1 MALRKHFIFA
11 LILCFCFAA
20 CSSDDDG
27 VKPADDQVDQG
38 DGDNND
44 DDDDN
49 GDDSNDGTSGL
60 TFTKL
65 TTGTDLSF
73 FSIHFIDEQSGFL
86 AGGTPSVSVEKAII
100 LKSTDGGASWA
111 EAYSNTGF
119 YITDVTSSTDNIL
132 FATTSDGAIL
142 KSENT
147 GDTWERID
155 IEPGIYLADIRFL
168 DAETGFL
175 AGSTSG
181 GNGKLFTT
189 SDGGESWESI
199 INTTPLE
206 NNALH
211 EIAFLGNNT
220 ILASGGAW
228 AKGVVLKSTNKGV
241 DWTPIDVAEGVKIM
255 DISMEGNSGF
265 AVGDNGQYS
274 TATEKGMLFKTADGG
289 ETWENVDTGY
299 DNRLRELAIRGDVGI
314 VAGYNKSNNLSNP
327 EFIMM
332 SFDGGEKWS
341 RINHDFGLNSWGDVQ
356 FISDNKI
363 ILVGYEGLAV
373 MIEVGE

>member
-1 MALRKHFIFA
+1 MTLRKHLFFA
-11 LILCFCFAA
+11 LILCLCFTA

-27 VKPADDQVDQG
+27 VKPADGQVDQG

-49 GDDSNDGTSGL
+49 NDNAAEL

-73 FSIHFIDEQSGFL
+73 FSIHFIDEQNGFL
-86 AGGTPSVSVEKAII
+86 AGGAASVSAEKALV
-100 LKSTDGGASWA
+100 LKSEDGGTTWT
-111 EAYSNTGF
+111 EAYSDTGF
-119 YITDVTSSTDNIL
+119 YITDVTALTDNIL

-142 KSENT
+142 KSENA
-147 GDTWERID
+147 GGVWEKID
-155 IEPGIYLADIRFL
+155 IESGIYLTGIRFL
-168 DAETGFL
+168 DTETGFL
-175 AGSTSG
+175 VGSTSG

-211 EIAFLGNNT
+211 EIAFLDNNT

-228 AKGVVLKSTNKGV
+228 DKGVVLKSTNKGV
-241 DWTPIDVAEGVKIM
+241 DWTSINVADGVKIL
-255 DISMEGNSGF
+255 DISMIGNSGF
-265 AVGDNGQYS
+265 ALGDNGQFNA
-274 TATEKGMLFKTADGG
+274 ATEKGVLFKTTDGG

-299 DNRLRELAIRGDVGI
+299 DNRLRKIAIRGDIGI
-314 VAGYNKSNNLSNP
+314 VAGYNKSNNLSDP
-327 EFIMM
+327 EFVMM

-363 ILVGYEGLAV
+363 ILAGHKGLVV